1 MKKRSRLR
9 KNLDFQRVRRE
20 GRSWAHPLLVL
31 CALRNDLGYS
41 RFGFSASKRVGG
53 AVVRNRVRR
62 LMREATRL
70 RQAMIADG
78 WDVVIIARQPMREAN
93 FYQVDRAVE
102 QLLRRA
108 GLLKVAEEIR
118 GDGLPVA
125 LSEG

>member
-1 MKKRSRLR
+1 
-9 KNLDFQRVRRE
+9 VRTE

-41 RFGFSASKRVGG
+41 RLGFSVSRRIGG
-53 AVVRNRVRR
+53 AVVRNRAKR

-70 RQAMIADG
+70 RQVMIADG
-78 WDVVIIARQPMREAN
+78 WDVVIIARQPIREAN
-93 FYQVDRAVE
+93 FHQVDRAVE

-108 GLLKVAEEIR
+108 RLLKRAEETT
-118 GDGLPVA
+118 GDGFPVA